1 MQRTHA
7 NGKMGTACAVWLAW
21 GHGHVHGQGPKVIGV
36 MPSRVTLL
44 LAQLTRETQTGA
56 NSERWRGVGCGKP
69 AGSEL
74 VQVTEPRAWRGFVG
88 SVPFRR
94 VSSLYLT
101 ATAQSAHDN
110 FLSDS
115 CHKREKNL
123 DRSGSFFS
131 RGRRR

>member
-88 SVPFRR
+88 SVCS
-94 VSSLYLT
+94 VSARIVVVFDDSTVSTTFYLIRAINERGT
-101 ATAQSAHDN
+101 WTG
-110 FLSDS
+110 
-115 CHKREKNL
+115 
-123 DRSGSFFS
+123 GSFSS